1 MNRTKKTIALFL
13 LAGFCGIILAVQGA
27 GVTHAAQAGAGDAA
41 KGKQLFVQNCMQC
54 HNTDSK
60 ETLVGPGLQGLFK
73 GKKMPATGRPV
84 SAAVV
89 KSQIRKGGNGMT
101 TFGDKFSP
109 AQLDDIVAYLKTL

>member
-1 MNRTKKTIALFL
+1 MNRTKTIIALFL
-13 LAGFCGIILAVQGA
+13 LAGFCGITFPGGDTVAAHAVQS
-27 GVTHAAQAGAGDAA
+27 GAGDAA
-41 KGKQLFVQNCMQC
+41 KGKQLFVQNCTQC